1 MIYLLLQMRFIII
14 RVLLNS
20 TTLHIH
26 RLKSSVSYQLAKLE
40 IGFVELNAENDR
52 QDKCYVSDSIKH

>member
-1 MIYLLLQMRFIII
+1 MRFIII

-20 TTLHIH
+20 TTPHIH
-26 RLKSSVSYQLAKLE
+26 GLKSSVSNQLAKLE

>member
-20 TTLHIH
+20 TTPHIH
-26 RLKSSVSYQLAKLE
+26 GLKSSVSNQLAKLE

>member
-1 MIYLLLQMRFIII
+1 MRFIII